1 MRIPDALSF
10 IYCMG
15 MYRENGK
22 FFIISTKLN
31 ITNRACFFQKFQR
44 VEERRETKKDG
55 EGSTTTA
62 IFACPICHLSF
73 SRHTHLHGHVGTQH
87 FKRQLL
93 QTYVGQDG
101 RTCKKCDKSFSLSNP
116 LVSLIKYFLNF
127 ANMNIL
133 LDLCR
138 NLLHKFQPPLN
149 VKQ

>member
-1 MRIPDALSF
+1 MLLVLS
-10 IYCMG
+10 
-15 MYRENGK
+15 
-22 FFIISTKLN
+22 STFQLN
-31 ITNRACFFQKFQR
+31 WTLTELVFQNFQK
-44 VEERRETKKDG
+44 VEERHETKQDG
-55 EGSTTTA
+55 EGYITA
-62 IFACPICHLSF
+62 AMFACPICYLSF

-87 FKRQLL
+87 FKQQLL

-133 LDLCR
+133 LDLCS

-149 VKQ
+149 VKQWAYNTIFIECKNPMD